1 MENKEQTPQDAPNT
15 QTESGPQPSSAGATQ
30 PGQELL
36 DELAEVADKFAVFV
50 RTAWNSDQRKQVEA
64 DVRTTANQLA
74 QSIEQTFQQASTSA
88 EAKDLQNKA
97 VEVGQKVTASKFF
110 ADISGALTVGLRSL
124 SDQLDKVSQD
134 LQAKSPAPAKPAD
147 ARPADAKPADA
158 DKSESGAKDIPINKG

>member
-1 MENKEQTPQDAPNT
+1 MEDKEQTT
-15 QTESGPQPSSAGATQ
+15 QESAKTQPESGPQTSAPGSAGQ

-36 DELAEVADKFAVFV
+36 DELAQVADKFAVFV
-50 RTAWNSDQRKQVEA
+50 RTAWNSEQRKQVEV

-74 QSIEQTFQQASTSA
+74 QSIEQTFTQAAASQ

-110 ADISGALTVGLRSL
+110 ADMTGALTVGLRSL

-134 LQAKSPAPAKPAD
+134 LQTKAAQPKPSEPAAAKPAD
-147 ARPADAKPADA
+147 AP
-158 DKSESGAKDIPINKG
+158 KSDTGAKDIPINK